1 MAKKKA
7 KKSAKKAS
15 KTKKPAAK
23 PKKATRVKSAR
34 EADRRSKQAPEALRL
49 RAVAPGFT
57 VNDIQK
63 SLAFYH
69 DVLGFHVKERWVQEG
84 QLRGA
89 EVVAGSVSFYLGQD
103 DWQKGRDRVKGV
115 GFRVY
120 ATTAQDIDALAAR
133 IKAAGGT
140 LSEEIADRSW
150 GSRDFAVTDP
160 DGFKIT
166 ISTPFA

>member
-1 MAKKKA
+1 
-7 KKSAKKAS
+7 
-15 KTKKPAAK
+15 
-23 PKKATRVKSAR
+23 
-34 EADRRSKQAPEALRL
+34 
-49 RAVAPGFT
+49 
-57 VNDIQK
+57 
-63 SLAFYH
+63 
-69 DVLGFHVKERWVQEG
+69 
-84 QLRGA
+84 
-89 EVVAGSVSFYLGQD
+89 
-103 DWQKGRDRVKGV
+103 VKGV